1 MVKNKNKAQSSHKGY
16 KLPTLLFLQRYSTT
30 DYTFSEDKLID
41 DDAKTGVKLVI
52 VHSTWTEKN
61 CSNIISQSYTEKEI
75 FFPQKAEYSI
85 LQCIKLQNVFIF
97 NKPGCV
103 FMIKDNIRLCV
114 NGTLDVFEEN

>member
-52 VHSTWTEKN
+52 VHSTWTAKN
-61 CSNIISQSYTEKEI
+61 SSNIISQSYTEKEI
-75 FFPQKAEYSI
+75 FFPKKQSTASYNASNYRMYSYSI
-85 LQCIKLQNVFIF
+85 SLVVF
-97 NKPGCV
+97 
-103 FMIKDNIRLCV
+103 L
-114 NGTLDVFEEN
+114 